1 MTILWSHT
9 TFLIADTISLTA
21 FGGDCCMA
29 TNKRVFTLRLQDDVF
44 DKIEYLAKDQHR
56 SMTNFIEFV
65 LLQYLDEYQK
75 DNGVINLPDDED

>member
-1 MTILWSHT
+1 
-9 TFLIADTISLTA
+9 
-21 FGGDCCMA
+21 MA

-75 DNGVINLPDDED
+75 DNGDINLSDNED